1 MFCKFCGSEVP
12 NDSTVCSNCGKQ
24 LDIKELQNEIPD
36 IPPSVVVVKK
46 KSSKIWIPIVAG
58 VILLGIV
65 IAIVFS
71 GSDNAEMVKTGT
83 FNQYPE
89 KTVEE
94 AFEDFFADP
103 AWVAYEENGKEYVKF
118 TGRCTYD
125 GEEVNAKMIFLID
138 GDEFSV
144 DKCKI
149 GDVEATTAE
158 EMEYLLDVIY
168 TN

>member
-46 KSSKIWIPIVAG
+46 KSS
-58 VILLGIV
+58 
-65 IAIVFS
+65 
-71 GSDNAEMVKTGT
+71 
-83 FNQYPE
+83 NQYPE